1 MAFWSWSFCWD
12 NKRHSFPGFV
22 RLGFPWWDS
31 NPRSIITSLANVTC
45 VDLKL
50 NIPLPDANLVVLA
63 AEVLDP
69 LEVERLDDALAA
81 EVELGAARRRLD
93 GRGVVAVDLSDPEA
107 FKKSIYTRK

>member
-1 MAFWSWSFCWD
+1 MAFWSWSFYWD
-12 NKRHSFPGFV
+12 DKRHSFAGFV
-22 RLGFPWWDS
+22 SLGFPRWDS

-69 LEVERLDDALAA
+69 LEVERLDDALAT

-107 FKKSIYTRK
+107 FKKSIYARK